1 MTQTVKNLATVQAT
15 RGQSLGRK
23 DAVEKGWQPIL
34 VFFPG
39 EFCGQ
44 RNLEGYSPWGHKESD
59 TTEQLTHRLSATSF
73 SY

>member
-1 MTQTVKNLATVQAT
+1 MTQTVKNLATMQAT
-15 RGQSLGRK
+15 RGQPLGQK
-23 DAVEKGWQPIL
+23 DALEKGWQPTL

-44 RNLEGYSPWGHKESD
+44 SNLEGYSPWGHKESE